1 MITWLQINATF
12 SANKTKVMQPA
23 PKKQRFSNL
32 SSTEIQLLIEKKDA
46 TKNAVAA
53 LLAFCNEISPNESS
67 PRDDKYIGELSSEE
81 LNKLLT
87 AFYPNAREKTAKITK
102 NRSYGSEDWSSI
114 STSED
119 LRKI

>member
-1 MITWLQINATF
+1 MITWLQINAMF

-67 PRDDKYIGELSSEE
+67 PRDGKYIGELSSEE

-87 AFYPNAREKTAKITK
+87 AFYSNAREKTAKITK